1 MIPKRFINSMKL
13 YYNRRAIVTQLTTM
27 KSTQTALSVINSS
40 ERHWRRRKAVRGET
54 EPGEG

>member
-1 MIPKRFINSMKL
+1 MKL